1 MGIKLDDEEQAIL
14 DSVEAGEWQS
24 KGQLES
30 RINEL
35 QAYLKQEKKKA
46 VSVRLSE
53 NDLYELKRKSLENG
67 IPYQNLIQM
76 LVHQYT
82 SNKIH
87 LDIWGLTLGLT

>member
-1 MGIKLDDEEQAIL
+1 MMKIKLDPEEQELL

-24 KGQLES
+24 KGQLNG
-30 RINEL
+30 RITEL

-46 VSVRLSE
+46 VSVRLPE

-87 LDIWGLTLGLT
+87 LDL

>member
-24 KGQLES
+24 KGKLNE
-30 RINEL
+30 RVAEL
-35 QAYLKQEKKKA
+35 QAYLKKEKKKA

-67 IPYQNLIQM
+67 IPYQNVIQM

-87 LDIWGLTLGLT
+87 LDL

>member
-24 KGQLES
+24 KGQISE
-30 RINEL
+30 RVAEL

-67 IPYQNLIQM
+67 IPYQNVIQI

-87 LDIWGLTLGLT
+87 LDL

>member
-87 LDIWGLTLGLT
+87 LDI

>member
-14 DSVEAGEWQS
+14 DSVEADEWKS
-24 KGQLES
+24 KDQFNE
-30 RINEL
+30 RVAEL
-35 QAYLKQEKKKA
+35 QAYLKQEKKKS

-67 IPYQNLIQM
+67 IPYQNVIQM

-82 SNKIH
+82 SDKIH
-87 LDIWGLTLGLT
+87 LDI

>member
-1 MGIKLDDEEQAIL
+1 MSIKLDDEEQAIL

-24 KGQLES
+24 KGQ
-30 RINEL
+30 INDRVAEL
-35 QAYLKQEKKKA
+35 QAYLKQEKEKA

-67 IPYQNLIQM
+67 IPYQNVIQM

-87 LDIWGLTLGLT
+87 LDL

>member
-1 MGIKLDDEEQAIL
+1 MSIKLDDEEQAIL

-24 KGQLES
+24 KGQLEN
-30 RINEL
+30 RIAEL

-67 IPYQNLIQM
+67 IPYQNVIQM
-76 LVHQYT
+76 SVHQYT
-82 SNKIH
+82 NNKIH
-87 LDIWGLTLGLT
+87 LDI

>member
-1 MGIKLDDEEQAIL
+1 MGIKLDDEEQALL
-14 DSVEAGEWQS
+14 DSVEADEWQS
-24 KGQLES
+24 KGQLNE
-30 RINEL
+30 RVAEL
-35 QAYLKQEKKKA
+35 QAYLKQEKKKS

-67 IPYQNLIQM
+67 IPYQNVIQM

-87 LDIWGLTLGLT
+87 LDI

>member
-1 MGIKLDDEEQAIL
+1 MNIKLDDEEQAIIEG
-14 DSVEAGEWQS
+14 VEAGEWKS
-24 KGQLES
+24 KGQ
-30 RINEL
+30 INKRVAEL
-35 QAYLKQEKKKA
+35 QTYLKQEKKKA

-67 IPYQNLIQM
+67 IPYQNVIQI

-87 LDIWGLTLGLT
+87 LEL